1 MSKYCFKVISFYKFK
16 RIVFNETKIN
26 IDVADCWKCEAVVT
40 TACELH
46 GTLLPCTEHVTSRG
60 TKNPDKFP
68 TPSFVEIRVSGIPG
82 AGMGVFATKF
92 IKPGQII
99 GKWYW

>member
-1 MSKYCFKVISFYKFK
+1 MKG
-16 RIVFNETKIN
+16 IVLIKTKIN
-26 IDVADCWKCEAVVT
+26 IYVADCWKCEAVVT
-40 TACELH
+40 ATCELH
-46 GTLLPCTEHVTSRG
+46 GSLLPCTEHVTSRG

-99 GKWYW
+99 GK